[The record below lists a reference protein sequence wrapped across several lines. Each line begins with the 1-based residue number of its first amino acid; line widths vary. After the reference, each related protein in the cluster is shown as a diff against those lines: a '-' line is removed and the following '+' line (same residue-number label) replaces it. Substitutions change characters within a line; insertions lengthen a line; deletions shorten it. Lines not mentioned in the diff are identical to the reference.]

1 MIMTSEQLFSASKA
15 IKARSL
21 LEILLYRLTALSGPY
36 QFCLPKK
43 LVLLNLCRGLLRQV
57 LSGFSLK

>member
-1 MIMTSEQLFSASKA
+1 MVMLSEQLFSASKA

-21 LEILLYRLTALSGPY
+21 LEILLYRLTALSGSF
-36 QFCLPKK
+36 QFCVPKSWF
-43 LVLLNLCRGLLRQV
+43 LLNLCRGLLRQV

>member
-1 MIMTSEQLFSASKA
+1 MIMTSEQLFSASEA

-21 LEILLYRLTALSGPY
+21 FQILLSSDRLIWTIPILSS
-36 QFCLPKK
+36 KK

-57 LSGFSLK
+57 LSGFSLQ